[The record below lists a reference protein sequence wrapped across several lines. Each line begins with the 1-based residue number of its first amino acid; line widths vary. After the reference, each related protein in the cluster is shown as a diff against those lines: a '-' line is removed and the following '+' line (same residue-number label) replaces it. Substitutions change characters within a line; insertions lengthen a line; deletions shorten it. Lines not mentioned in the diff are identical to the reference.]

1 MDLFSTNYLAGVV
14 KDLRTTPQ
22 HFLDTEF
29 RTELRDPS
37 EEIHFDLDE
46 RKPRLTPYVS
56 PLIAGKVVEDRGF
69 VTKTFKPPY
78 LKDKRR
84 FDASRPLKR
93 AIGERI
99 GGELSPDQRLQL
111 MVGMTLEDQVEML
124 KYRMEVQA
132 AEALRLGQVTVSGE
146 GFKTAVVSFG
156 RHTDL
161 RAVKTGTARWSQ
173 TESDPLSQIETM
185 ANAMMAQ
192 GGAVLRRV
200 TFAPDAYQAFRTRL
214 LARDEWKLLVDY
226 RRASTSSTFDL
237 APGNGE
243 KARYL
248 GTIGTVD
255 YYVYDDLYI
264 DPVDATEKHLMPSG
278 EVVLTADEVEGTR
291 CFAAIRDEDAGFQ
304 AVPYFPKSWKE
315 PDPAVRWMLMQSAAL
330 MVPFRPNASASME
343 VLNGGS

>member
-14 KDLRTTPQ
+14 QDLRTPPQ

-29 RTELRDPS
+29 RSQLNDPS

-46 RKPRLTPYVS
+46 KKPRLTPYVS
-56 PLIAGKVVEDRGF
+56 PLVAGKVVEDRGF

-84 FDASRPLKR
+84 FDPSRPLKR
-93 AIGERI
+93 AIGEQI
-99 GGELSPDQRLQL
+99 GGTLSPEQRLQL
-111 MVGMTLEDQVEML
+111 MVGVTLEDQLEML
-124 KYRMEVQA
+124 SRRQEVQA

-146 GFKTAVVSFG
+146 GFPTAVVSFG

-161 RAVKTGTARWSQ
+161 RAVKTGTDRWSQ
-173 TESDPLSQIETM
+173 TNSDPLSQIEAM
-185 ANAMMAQ
+185 ATAMMLR

-200 TFAPDAYQAFRTRL
+200 TLAPDAYSAFRTRL

-226 RRASTSSTFDL
+226 RRASLSSSFDL

-243 KARYL
+243 KARFL
-248 GTIGTVD
+248 GTIGTID
-255 YYVYDDLYI
+255 FYVYDDLYI
-264 DPVDATEKHLMPSG
+264 DPVDNTEKNLMPSG

-291 CFAAIRDEDAGFQ
+291 CFAAIRDEKAGYQ
-304 AVPYFPKSWKE
+304 AVPYFAKSWLE
-315 PDPAVRWMLMQSAAL
+315 EDPAVRWMLMQSAAL

-343 VLNGGS
+343 VLNGGT